1 MNRQPKYRF
10 YATLLDSF
18 EGYLHSDLLWE
29 EYWGK
34 SENPGKTAEE
44 FEAEQF
50 QGLIDRINRVPFDSE
65 AADRGTAFNEIVDC
79 MIVGRKSEKM
89 QIERVYKHS
98 NVDPYEVC
106 DRFCRERN
114 CDFSRQCGKYLDAY
128 NRAIDSLPKEV
139 EALKATYN
147 NRAFEFPIA
156 LCREFAE
163 YFKGAV
169 PQVLTKAL
177 LPTRYGEVQLYGYID
192 ELMPLSVHDIKTTGK
207 YSVGKFRHN
216 WQHRVY
222 PYCLI
227 ENGNPIYDFEYNVA
241 ALTFGR
247 ADGRLL
253 KAETFTEAYRFDP
266 DRDVP
271 ILTEHCERLVEF
283 LEANRHLITDTRIF
297 GE

>member
-34 SENPGKTAEE
+34 SENPSKTAEE

-79 MIVGRKSEKM
+79 MILGRKSEKM
-89 QIERVYKHS
+89 RIERIEQYPTINNPKVKR
-98 NVDPYEVC
+98 EVTGV
-106 DRFCRERN
+106 R
-114 CDFSRQCGKYLDAY
+114 
-128 NRAIDSLPKEV
+128 
-139 EALKATYN
+139 ATYN

-227 ENGNPIYDFEYNVA
+227 ESGNPIFDFEYNVA
-241 ALTFGR
+241 ALAFSRT
-247 ADGRLL
+247 DGRLL

-266 DRDVP
+266 DRDIP
-271 ILTEHCERLVEF
+271 ALTEHCERLVEF
-283 LEANRHLITDTRIF
+283 LEANRHLITDTKIF